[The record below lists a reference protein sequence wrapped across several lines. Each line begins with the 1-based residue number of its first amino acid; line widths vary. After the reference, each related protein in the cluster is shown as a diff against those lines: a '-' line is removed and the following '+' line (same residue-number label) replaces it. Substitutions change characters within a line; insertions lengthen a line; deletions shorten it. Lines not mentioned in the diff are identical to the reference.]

1 MTSEKNATRAQKKGA
16 KEILRLAQKALA
28 YRRDLLSQD
37 EVDQLETASVE
48 LNQTL
53 KVKSV
58 PSDELEKK
66 AKAVDEA
73 LQKSGGMYYH
83 KKGWVENVEMLL
95 VAAIVVIGIRSFFLQ
110 PFIIPTNSMYPSFY
124 GMQPH
129 VYEDDESVPNFAEQS
144 VDKILLGASHYR
156 VEAEASGHLYLL
168 LHNGRTW
175 RQKTS
180 SFPDG
185 KFFVFP
191 TSVSEYVFEIG
202 GMQHSLRIPLEFAS
216 QMDVLLARKFAGI
229 DDLGALHRIVPQVG
243 FQGPR
248 IKLSDRTF
256 KKGEIALA
264 FDVLLGDALFVDRFT
279 YNFVKPKAGDP
290 AVFRTGT
297 IDDFNRKLGTPIKT
311 RIREDKYYIKRL
323 VGEPGDKL
331 QLNVPKNFSDEIE
344 FTTNKNFKRINLKN
358 SPGILS
364 RNGEPIVGCNAF
376 DKNRLFVESL
386 KKNPDFIS
394 KDGYPGYRS
403 DGLMAY
409 DNVVHVPT
417 KNSPGNPTG
426 QNAYF
431 AMGDNS
437 TDSLDG
443 RAWGFVPEQAIVGR
457 AFLVYYPFAKKR
469 WGFSD

>member
-1 MTSEKNATRAQKKGA
+1 MTSEKKATRSQKKGA
-16 KEILRLAQKALA
+16 KEILRLGLKALA
-28 YRRDLLSQD
+28 YRRDLLPAKEAERLEETTQALRESLSQKP
-37 EVDQLETASVE
+37 VTGS
-48 LNQTL
+48 
-53 KVKSV
+53 
-58 PSDELEKK
+58 ELEEK

-73 LQKSGGMYYH
+73 LQKSGGLYYH

-124 GMQPH
+124 GMQPY
-129 VYEDDESVPNFAEQS
+129 VYEDGESVPNFAEQS

-156 VEAEASGHLYLL
+156 VEAEKSGQLYLL

-185 KFFVFP
+185 KFFIFP
-191 TSVSEYVFEIG
+191 TAVSEYVFEIG

-229 DDLGALHRIVPQVG
+229 DGLRELQLIVPQVG

-248 IKLSDRTF
+248 IKLSDHTF

-279 YNFVKPKAGDP
+279 YNFVKPEAGDP

-297 IDDFNRKLGTPIKT
+297 IDAFNSELGTPVQEIN
-311 RIREDKYYIKRL
+311 EDKYYIKRL
-323 VGEPGDKL
+323 VAQPGDEL
-331 QLNVPKNFSDEIE
+331 EMRVPPQI
-344 FTTNKNFKRINLKN
+344 FTNGTNLVKGV
-358 SPGILS
+358 PGVLY
-364 RNGEPIVGCNAF
+364 RNGKPIDGNYAF
-376 DKNRLFVESL
+376 EQNRLRTESL
-386 KKNPDFIS
+386 A
-394 KDGYPGYRS
+394 KDPNAQSDIGYPGYRIG
-403 DGLMAY
+403 GLLS
-409 DNVVHVPT
+409 NRRVLKVPT
-417 KNSPGNPTG
+417 KNSSGNPTG

-437 TDSLDG
+437 TDSQDG

-469 WGFSD
+469 WGFPN